1 MKEVSEVKW
10 GYTGSPQSNLTGI
23 TAQGGKMNKKTLE
36 VQELKGKAAW
46 GLSEMVVIWKPR
58 REASGEAKPD
68 NALVL
73 DF

>member
-1 MKEVSEVKW
+1 MKEVSRVKW
-10 GYTGSPQSNLTGI
+10 GYTGSSQSNLTGI
-23 TAQGGKMNKKTLE
+23 TAQGGKMNKKTPG
-36 VQELKGKAAW
+36 VQELKGKATW

-68 NALVL
+68 DILVL